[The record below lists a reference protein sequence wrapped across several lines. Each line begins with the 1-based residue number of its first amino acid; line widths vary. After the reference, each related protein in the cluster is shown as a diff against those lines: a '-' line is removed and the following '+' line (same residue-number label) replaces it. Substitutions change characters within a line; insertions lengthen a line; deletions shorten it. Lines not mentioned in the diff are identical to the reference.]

1 MSDTERKLPSLD
13 ERYLAAIQALKP
25 ELPDLLGPEEG
36 KRLNRR
42 LGQYLRWA
50 RSPQHRETSLT
61 RALAAISEHP
71 PARQRMAEILY
82 QKGVSDFRTLF
93 QPLPGEPG
101 EIPAGTVMVCPVD
114 PGHYQQR
121 LQFVGQRLRCP
132 EHDVDLV
139 PEGSTRG

>member
-1 MSDTERKLPSLD
+1 MSDTKQEPSSLD

-36 KRLNRR
+36 KHLNRR

-50 RSPQHRETSLT
+50 RSPQHREASLT
-61 RALAAISEHP
+61 RALAVISEHP

-82 QKGVSDFRTLF
+82 REGVRDFRTLF

-101 EIPAGTVMVCPVD
+101 EIPAGTLMVCPVD